1 MRLLIIRLVSGWG
14 ECHINGCECRA
25 SLFRP
30 WLAVHRGV
38 CKDNLALY
46 LAAFKVCR
54 RSRSMKPID
63 AVKEVLRDVL
73 MAPLAVIKDCS
84 SSNPETDLAT

>member
-1 MRLLIIRLVSGWG
+1 
-14 ECHINGCECRA
+14 
-25 SLFRP
+25 
-30 WLAVHRGV
+30 
-38 CKDNLALY
+38 
-46 LAAFKVCR
+46 
-54 RSRSMKPID
+54 MKPID